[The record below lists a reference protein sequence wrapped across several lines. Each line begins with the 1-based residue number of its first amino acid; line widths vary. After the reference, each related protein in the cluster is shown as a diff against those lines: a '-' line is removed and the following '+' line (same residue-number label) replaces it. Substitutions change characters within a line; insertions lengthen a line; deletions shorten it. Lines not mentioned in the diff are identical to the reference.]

1 MLNTIRI
8 MVAEWLL
15 NVALTVAPK
24 NADGARLARAIR
36 DYTDECRKAA

>member
-8 MVAEWLL
+8 IIAEWLL

-24 NADGARLARAIR
+24 NADGARLALMIR
-36 DYTDECRKAA
+36 DYTDECRRA